1 MKLNITKKI
10 LILSRYIIIGAFLQC
25 IFYSLLLA
33 DTTNAQRKSIKDIY
47 VKIELEGKVVRVF
60 REIEKVTDFRF
71 SYNKSKLDLST
82 TVSVQFTDQTLAAVL
97 KTVSRQ
103 SDLKFKRINDV
114 ISVSKKNDQDP
125 KEGSVE
131 EHWPFSQI
139 EITGQVTSSEDGLG
153 LPGVNVKEKGTAN
166 GTITDLEG
174 KFRITVP
181 EGATIIFSYI
191 GYVTEEVIVNS
202 QSEINVSLIPD
213 VTALSEVVVIGYGT
227 EQKKD
232 LTGAVATLQAEDIS
246 ARQTVQ
252 LSESLQG
259 AMAGVTVTRG
269 GGQPGA
275 AATVRVR
282 GITSLNVNDPLVII
296 DGVPSGGL
304 NDVNPNDVENITVLK
319 DAASQAIYGARAAAG
334 VVLITTK
341 RGSQGKPSVEYSY
354 EYGIQDPT
362 TLPDYVDA
370 MTYMRMFNERE
381 SNDGVGLRFDES
393 MIADYASLHASDPDV
408 YPNTNWQDVILSETS
423 ARQRHNLSFRAG
435 NENLKTAVSFSYIFE
450 DAIYVNRNYERY
462 TARINNDIRVNDFIS
477 GIFDVNYKRTNIIK
491 PASFGGG
498 NPMSQARIYPGIY
511 DERYDDGRWAEGK
524 DGENILSQLVAG
536 GRDLE
541 AFNKLS
547 GRIGLTL
554 EPVDDLTV
562 QAIVSPVFD
571 FNNGSI
577 FNRVVP
583 IFDREDPTLQLWTNR
598 ARARLEEE
606 RVEVFGL
613 TKQLFATY
621 KKTLMTGHDFSVMAG
636 FEEWSEKYDRIRT
649 SREGFEVEQRS
660 LQLGSEEFRDNSQL
674 STSVALRSFFGR
686 LNYDFQ
692 DKYLLQ
698 VNFRADASSRFAED
712 YRWGYFP
719 SVSAGWLI
727 SEESFMAN
735 LPLISH
741 LKLRASYGEVGNQ
754 APGTRREDLFNF
766 YPYQALID
774 FNNALMWQGN
784 APSSVLIGSQLFL
797 NDQAIVWETT
807 KTIDIGLDAGLF
819 DNRLNVGLDYYE
831 KETDDIIM
839 TLDIPN
845 YLGFPQNTK
854 TNVGAMDI
862 KGWDLE
868 LGWRDQINN
877 LKYSAAF
884 NISDS
889 KSKITNVNGREDF
902 ITDNGTRINFEG
914 SEFRE
919 WFGYETTGIYQSQDE
934 VDNAV
939 VRNNSISPGDL
950 GFVDQFTVD
959 TNGDGIADAGDGVI
973 NEQDR
978 IPLGGSLPRYIFG
991 GNISGSYKGFDLS
1004 VVFQG
1009 VGEHTRRLE
1018 GFQVAPFASDFGN
1031 VPALIANDYWS
1042 LNNSEAD
1049 NLNAKY
1055 PRLSKTTRGNNYAVS
1070 DFWLINGSYFRFKNI
1085 TLGYSLPQSILD
1097 RTKLRQLRFYVSL
1110 KDYFSI
1116 DSFPDGW
1123 DPEADDS
1130 GYPIIKSFLVGLNV
1144 NF

>member
-33 DTTNAQRKSIKDIY
+33 GPTNAQRKSIKDIR
-47 VKIELEGKVVRVF
+47 VKIEVEGKVVKVF

-71 SYNKSKLDLST
+71 SYNKTKLDLNT
-82 TVSVQFTDQTLAAVL
+82 IVSVQFTDQTLAEVL
-97 KTVSRQ
+97 KSVSRQ
-103 SDLKFKRINDV
+103 SDLKFKRINNV
-114 ISVSKKNDQDP
+114 ISVSKKKEKDP
-125 KEGSVE
+125 TDEDVE
-131 EHWPFSQI
+131 ELWPFTQI
-139 EITGQVTSSEDGLG
+139 EITGQVTSSEDGTG
-153 LPGVNVKEKGTAN
+153 LPGVNVNEKGTNN
-166 GTITDLEG
+166 GTVTNLEG

-181 EGATIIFSYI
+181 EGATLIFSYI
-191 GYVTEEVIVNS
+191 GFVTEEVVIDN
-202 QSEINVSLIPD
+202 QSEVNVSLVPD
-213 VTALSEVVVIGYGT
+213 VTSLSEIVVVGYGT

-275 AATVRVR
+275 TATVRVR

-304 NDVNPNDVENITVLK
+304 NDINPNDVENITVLK

-334 VVLITTK
+334 VVLVTTK

-354 EYGIQDPT
+354 EYGFQDPT
-362 TLPDYVDA
+362 TLPKYVDA
-370 MTYMRMFNERE
+370 VDYMTMFNERE
-381 SNDGVGLRFDES
+381 TNDGVGLRFDEAI
-393 MIADYASLHASDPDV
+393 IADYANLNASDPDL
-408 YPNTNWQDVILSETS
+408 YPNTNWQDIVLSEAST
-423 ARQRHNLSFRAG
+423 RQRHNLSFRAG
-435 NENLKTAVSFSYIFE
+435 NENLKTAASFSYIFE
-450 DAIYVNRNYERY
+450 DAIYVNRNFERY
-462 TARINNDIRVNDFIS
+462 TARINNDIRVNSFIS
-477 GIFDVNYKRTNIIK
+477 AIFDVNYKRTNVIK
-491 PASFGGG
+491 PSSFGEG
-498 NPMSQARIYPGIY
+498 NPMGQARIYPGIY
-511 DERYDDGRWAEGK
+511 DDRYDDGRWAEGK
-524 DGENILSQLVAG
+524 DGQNILSQLVDG

-554 EPVDDLTV
+554 EPAKGLTV
-562 QAIVSPVFD
+562 QTILSPVFD
-571 FNNGSI
+571 FNDGSI

-583 IFDREDPTLQLWTNR
+583 IFDKEDPTLQLWTNR

-613 TKQLFATY
+613 TKQFFATY
-621 KKTLMTGHDFSVMAG
+621 KKALLAGHDFGIMAG

-698 VNFRADASSRFAED
+698 INFRADASSRFAED
-712 YRWGYFP
+712 HRWGYFP

-727 SEESFMAN
+727 SEENFMAN
-735 LPLISH
+735 IPLISH

-774 FNNALMWQGN
+774 FNNALMWQGS
-784 APSSVLIGSQLFL
+784 AISSVLIGSQRFL

-807 KTIDIGLDAGLF
+807 KTIDVGLDAGLF
-819 DNRLNVGLDYYE
+819 ENRLSVGLDYYK

-854 TNVGAMDI
+854 TNVGSIEI

-868 LGWRDQINN
+868 LGWRDQIND

-889 KSKITNVNGREDF
+889 KSKITDVNGREDF
-902 ITDNGTRINFEG
+902 ITNGGTRINFEG
-914 SEFRE
+914 SEFSE
-919 WFGYETTGIYQSQDE
+919 WFGYETTGIYQNQDE

-939 VRNNSISPGDL
+939 VRSNNISPGDL
-950 GFVDQFTVD
+950 GFIDQLTVD
-959 TNGDGIADAGDGVI
+959 TDGDGIADAGDGVI

-991 GNISGSYKGFDLS
+991 GNISASYKGFDLS

-1018 GFQVAPFASDFGN
+1018 GFQVAPFAEDFGN
-1031 VPALIANDYWS
+1031 VPTLIANDYWS
-1042 LNNSEAD
+1042 LNNSEAE
-1049 NLNAKY
+1049 NLNARY
-1055 PRLSKTTRGNNYAVS
+1055 PRLSRISRNNNYAVS

-1085 TLGYSLPQSILD
+1085 TLGYSLPQAMVD
-1097 RTKLRQLRFYVSL
+1097 QVKLRQVRFYLSL

-1130 GYPIIKSFLVGLNV
+1130 GYPIIKSFLIGLNV